1 MRQVKM
7 FTLALLMLLGN
18 ACTYDNEEDLFGE
31 NNCSSDI
38 SFTQKVQPII
48 AARCSLPG
56 CHVSGAQP
64 PNFSQTS
71 TIINRAASIRNR
83 TKNRTMPP
91 PTSGITL
98 TETEIQTIDCWVQ
111 QGANEN

>member
-1 MRQVKM
+1 MKTK
-7 FTLALLMLLGN
+7 TLKVLSLSLLLLG

-31 NNCSSDI
+31 NNCNSSI
-38 SFTQKVQPII
+38 SFTQNVQPII
-48 AARCSLPG
+48 AAHCSLPG
-56 CHVSGAQP
+56 CHISGAQP

-83 TKNRTMPP
+83 TQNRTMPP
-91 PTSGITL
+91 AASGITL
-98 TETEIQTIDCWVQ
+98 TEAEIQTIDCWVQ